1 MKDNRVTMRDLP
13 AIDRLLAGLAT
24 QPELARYSY
33 EIIAESLRTV
43 VDVARNKIRQNQSV
57 DVSAESLLS
66 KAKAELLALGSCSL
80 RKVVNATG
88 VVLHTNLG
96 RAPLGKNAVRLV
108 QDIMAGYST
117 LEYNVATGERGS
129 RYAHV
134 VNKLCVLT
142 GAEDA
147 IVVNNNAAAV
157 LLVLTALAQGREA
170 IVSRGQLVEI
180 GGSFRVPDV
189 LKQSGARLVE
199 VGTTNKTHLSD
210 YQEAINQ
217 QTAIILKVHTSNY
230 RIVGFTAQPDINE
243 LVELAHRFGLPLVE
257 DLGSGTLVTVAA
269 DGWHEST
276 VMECLTAGIDVVT
289 FSGDKLLGA
298 GQAGIIAG
306 KRQYINML
314 KKHPLLRAIRID
326 KLSLAAL
333 EGTLIDY
340 LTGDVYKDIPV
351 QRMLKRQPQELRE
364 QAEKLANMLQPLTA
378 YGWHIDVVPLISK
391 AGGGTLPEVEFRSF
405 GVSIVIASI
414 SAAELE
420 KMLRRHIIPIIVRI
434 QAGKILLDV
443 RCLEVE
449 DMRIIQIACQS
460 MTKGAIE

>member
-1 MKDNRVTMRDLP
+1 MKDSSVTMRDIP
-13 AIDRLLAGLAT
+13 AIDRLLADLTT
-24 QPELARYSY
+24 QPDLAQFSHK
-33 EIIAESLRTV
+33 IIADGLRTV
-43 VDVARNKIRQNQSV
+43 VDGARDRLRQNQSV
-57 DVSAESLLS
+57 DVSVVSLLS
-66 KAKAELLALGSCSL
+66 KARRELLALGSCSL
-80 RKVVNATG
+80 GKVVNATG

-96 RAPLGKNAVRLV
+96 RAPLGKNAVRMV
-108 QDIMAGYST
+108 QEIMSGYST

-134 VNKLCVLT
+134 VNKLCALT

-157 LLVLTALAQGREA
+157 LLVLSVLAKEREV

-189 LKQSGARLVE
+189 IKQSGALLVE
-199 VGTTNKTHLSD
+199 VGTTNKTHFAD

-217 QTAIILKVHTSNY
+217 QTAVILKVHTSNY
-230 RIVGFTAQPDINE
+230 RIVGFTAQPETKE
-243 LVELAHRFGLPLVE
+243 LVKLAHSHGLPLVD
-257 DLGSGTLVTVAA
+257 DLGSGTLVTVAT
-269 DGWHEST
+269 DGWHEPT
-276 VMECLTAGIDVVT
+276 VVECLAAGTDVVT

-306 KRQYINML
+306 KRQYIEML

-340 LTGDVYKDIPV
+340 LIGDVDKDIPV
-351 QRMLKRQPQELRE
+351 QRMLKRSPEELKE
-364 QAEKLANMLQPLTA
+364 QADRLADTLKVLTA
-378 YGWHIDVVPLISK
+378 YGWHIDVVSLISE
-391 AGGGTLPEVEFRSF
+391 AGGGTLPEVKFKSF
-405 GVSIVIASI
+405 GVSIKSDNS

-420 KMLRRHIIPIIVRI
+420 KAFRKHSVPIIVRI
-434 QAGKILLDV
+434 QAEKILCDV
-443 RCLEVE
+443 RCLDVE
-449 DMRIIQIACQS
+449 DMAIIQTACQG
-460 MTKGAIE
+460 MAKGAME